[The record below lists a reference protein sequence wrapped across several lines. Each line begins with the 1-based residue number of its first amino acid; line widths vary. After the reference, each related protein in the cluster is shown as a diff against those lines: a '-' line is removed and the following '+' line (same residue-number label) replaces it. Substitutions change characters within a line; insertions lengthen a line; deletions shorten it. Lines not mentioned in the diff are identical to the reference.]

1 MPLRAFNEYLT
12 IFGTVVAVSP
22 DALSFSVKCRSAD
35 IFEAFCGP
43 ETYYEVIANLDG
55 LGRDRVADPAGVRW
69 EDGDVRFKLLKY
81 MQVGRQVSVQGVYQ
95 QNGSG
100 SRYEAR
106 AVRLMHSDPQRF
118 VFEETHWWLVQTSQ
132 LADRILDHLFDAK
145 RSYTIDDFS
154 QFYRTQ
160 LNIVGMSVDENI
172 QESAVLSRLI
182 YDLSSAY
189 LLTGAERY
197 FLAAKAAVGYLREA
211 FRSDSHDGEY
221 CFWAYG
227 RRRNREGERGETLI
241 IPSMN
246 ADDQGSIPLYE
257 QIYALAGLTQFYRI
271 TLDWE
276 VLDDIRRTINSFQ
289 AFYHDPAEATSK
301 GFAGTG
307 GYYSH
312 LDVVTMR
319 PDSPTL
325 GANCARKNWN
335 SVGDHIPAY
344 LINLILTLDPLPQ
357 AGPELAASLQALLER
372 CWGILEETSTI
383 IVEKFPDPQSDFV
396 NERFHAA
403 DWSAD
408 HSFRWQ
414 QNRAVVGHNLK
425 IAWNLTRCAF
435 YFRTR
440 AKQFQTAGKVAEAT
454 AYSQR
459 ADKCLGLARPLAK
472 RMAAVGLDQ
481 VRGGIY
487 DCVERQPS
495 GGMLTQFAWAPTKDF
510 WQQEQGILAYLI
522 LYGATPDD
530 PEFLQLARESSA
542 FWNTFFLDRER
553 QGFFFRTTENGL
565 PIVEGEYGRKGGH
578 AIGYHAFEL
587 AYLAHLYTRAF
598 VTGSPAA
605 ASESS
610 SGLEGAFAGP
620 TGGGDDGFCLYF
632 KVNAG
637 SGQASINVLPDF
649 MPPGKLQIVRVRANG
664 VDVTSAIRARK
675 DNRLDAFQ
683 IPLDGLSANAGSGET
698 ELVVEFKGLV
708 ATA

>member
-1 MPLRAFNEYLT
+1 MSLRAFNEYLT
-12 IFGTVVAVSP
+12 IFGTVVAVNP
-22 DALSFSVKCRSAD
+22 EALSFSVKCRSAD
-35 IFEAFCGP
+35 TFEAFCGP
-43 ETYYEVIANLDG
+43 ETWYEVVTNLDG
-55 LGRDRVADPAGVRW
+55 LGRDRVPDPEGVRS
-69 EDGDVRFKLLKY
+69 EDGDIRFRLLKY
-81 MQVGRQVSVQGVYQ
+81 IQVGRQLSIQGVYQ
-95 QNGSG
+95 QNGSEA
-100 SRYEAR
+100 RYEAR
-106 AVRLMHSDPQRF
+106 AVKLMHSDPARF

-132 LADRILDHLFDAK
+132 LADRILDHLFDAR

-154 QFYRTQ
+154 KFYRTQ
-160 LNIVGMSVDENI
+160 LNIVGMPVDENI
-172 QESAVLSRLI
+172 QESAVLSRLT

-197 FLAAKAAVGYLREA
+197 FLAAKAAVTYLREA

-246 ADDQGSIPLYE
+246 ADDQGAIPLYE

-289 AFYHDPAEATSK
+289 SFYHDPPEATAK

-312 LDVVTMR
+312 LDIVTMR
-319 PDSPTL
+319 PDAAVL
-325 GANCARKNWN
+325 GPNCARKNWN

-357 AGPELAASLQALLER
+357 ASPELRASLQSLLER
-372 CWGILEETSTI
+372 CWGILEETSSI
-383 IVEKFPDPQSDFV
+383 IIEKFPDSQSDYV

-403 DWSAD
+403 DWSPD

-425 IAWNLTRCAF
+425 IAWNLTRCAY
-435 YFRTR
+435 YFQAR
-440 AKQFQTAGKVAEAT
+440 AKQFRDGGNAAEAA
-454 AYSQR
+454 AYDQR
-459 ADKCLGLARPLAK
+459 SDKCLGLARPLAK
-472 RMAAVGLDQ
+472 RMAAVGCDQ

-487 DCVERQPS
+487 DCVERQPT

-530 PEFLQLARESSA
+530 AEFLQLARESSA

-598 VTGSPAA
+598 VTGQTAAPA
-605 ASESS
+605 ESA
-610 SGLEGAFAGP
+610 GLEGAFAGAI
-620 TGGGDDGFCLYF
+620 GGGSETSFCLYF
-632 KVNAG
+632 KVTADG
-637 SGQASINVLPDF
+637 RQSSINVLPDF
-649 MPPGKLQIVRVRANG
+649 MPPGKLEIVRVRADG

-675 DNRLDAFQ
+675 ESRLDAFQ
-683 IPLDGLSANAGSGET
+683 IPLDDLSANGGGDVI
-698 ELVVEFKGLV
+698 ELVVEFRSAEAK
-708 ATA
+708 A